1 MSDALDELLHAY
13 GKRWAEAQPAPPPLD
28 AAARK
33 ATAPPDHRRQ
43 VAVVAAIATI
53 AAIAVVPAIRSLTGD
68 TSHLPAGSLPPAS
81 ASSTPAPSTPP
92 ATTLAAPVL
101 RELVRRAR
109 STATAEQDPSATGE
123 AVRTT
128 YRDAERV
135 VLDGSTSSN
144 PPGAT
149 RVWVIQLHGSFTC
162 LDCSGPAGGPTPTG
176 TAIALI
182 INARTYTG
190 YDFAITKAP
199 HDLGKLGEVI
209 QLPM

>member
-1 MSDALDELLHAY
+1 MSDPIDELLHAH
-13 GKRWAEAQPAPPPLD
+13 GNRWAAAQPAPPPLD
-28 AAARK
+28 AGVRR
-33 ATAPPDHRRQ
+33 ATAQPDHRRR
-43 VAVVAAIATI
+43 VAVAAAIATI
-53 AAIAVVPAIRSLTGD
+53 AAIAAVPTIRSLTGD
-68 TSHLPAGSLPPAS
+68 TNHPPAGSLPPAN
-81 ASSTPAPSTPP
+81 ASSSPAPSTPS

-101 RELVRRAR
+101 RELIRRAR
-109 STATAEQDPSATGE
+109 STATAEQDPNATGE

-162 LDCSGPAGGPTPTG
+162 LDCTGPAGGPSPTG